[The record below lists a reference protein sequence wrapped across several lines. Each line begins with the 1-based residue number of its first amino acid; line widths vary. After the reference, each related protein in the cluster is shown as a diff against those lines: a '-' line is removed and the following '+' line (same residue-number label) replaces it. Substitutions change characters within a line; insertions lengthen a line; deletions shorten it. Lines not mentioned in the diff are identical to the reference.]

1 MSDFQIIIPM
11 SGFGERFRKAGYS
24 TPKPLIKV
32 DGKPIIAHIIDLFP
46 EEVNFLFICNQE
58 HLDNPTYG
66 LANILTQYCPSGIII
81 GIPPHKLGPVY
92 AVLACERAISR
103 EKKVIVNYCDFSCL
117 WSWKEFKKFVVAN
130 QCAGAIPAY
139 KDFHPHSLGNTNYAY
154 MLEKD
159 GWVQDIQEKQPF
171 TANRMQEYASSGTYY
186 FSSGQLMLSAF
197 KETIKNQLS
206 LDGEFYVSL
215 AYKSLLIKK
224 LPVAIFPIKY
234 FMQWGTP
241 EDLRV
246 YEEWSKIFQKL
257 LKFNINTKKYGSI
270 IMPMA
275 GLGQRFLDEGYIK
288 TKPLITVS
296 GKSMVIQAINDLPQ
310 AKNYVFVL
318 RADMPNVKSIQDE
331 IFKYH
336 SKATIEI
343 IDKINDGQATT
354 ALIGLEALLKNQTV
368 LGREI
373 DELGP
378 ITIGTCDSGALYDRQ
393 AFDMLQRNPNI
404 DVIVW
409 GARGHA
415 NALRNPNM
423 FSWISADCNGKIKE
437 ISVKNPLS
445 HPDIDP
451 IVTGTF
457 TFRNAVD
464 LQRVILSLKQRDG
477 KVNSEL
483 YLDSCINDAIT
494 IGLHCQLFLVD
505 HYISWG
511 TPADLRTFEYWQNC
525 FHLWQHHPYTLNA
538 DRRFNYQ
545 QTE

>member
-1 MSDFQIIIPM
+1 
-11 SGFGERFRKAGYS
+11 
-24 TPKPLIKV
+24 
-32 DGKPIIAHIIDLFP
+32 
-46 EEVNFLFICNQE
+46 
-58 HLDNPTYG
+58 
-66 LANILTQYCPSGIII
+66 
-81 GIPPHKLGPVY
+81 
-92 AVLACERAISR
+92 
-103 EKKVIVNYCDFSCL
+103 
-117 WSWKEFKKFVVAN
+117 
-130 QCAGAIPAY
+130 
-139 KDFHPHSLGNTNYAY
+139 

-206 LDGEFYVSL
+206 LGGEFYVSL
-215 AYKSLLIKK
+215 AYKSLLTKK

-241 EDLRV
+241 EDLRE

-275 GLGQRFLDEGYIK
+275 GLGQRFLDEGYVK

-296 GKSMVIQAINDLPQ
+296 GKSMVIQAVNDLPQ
-310 AKNYVFVL
+310 AKNHVFVL
-318 RADMPNVKSIQDE
+318 RADMPNVKSIQNE

-354 ALIGLEALLKNQTV
+354 ALIGLEALLKNQTL
-368 LGREI
+368 LGKEI
-373 DELGP
+373 HELGP
-378 ITIGTCDSGALYDRQ
+378 ITIGTCDSGALYDRE

-445 HPDIDP
+445 NPDIDP

-457 TFRNAVD
+457 TFRNAAD

-525 FHLWQHHPYTLNA
+525 FHLWHHHPYTLNA

-545 QTE
+545 QIE